1 MSILEL
7 PTFLITIDTEGDN
20 LWSHPRSIT
29 TRNAAWLP
37 RFQQTCEEY
46 GWIATYLTNYEMAQ
60 CPEFQRFGRAAV
72 RRGTAEI
79 GMHLHAW
86 NSPPLVPLTD
96 DDFGRAPYLFEY
108 PEDVMREKI
117 VYLTGLLRHTFE
129 TPVTS
134 HRAGRFG
141 FDGTYACLLEECG
154 YRVDCSVTPGISW
167 AAHSG
172 ASRGGPDFTSA
183 PTRPYFP
190 DYGDVC
196 RPGGSQLLEV
206 PVSVRRSGPS
216 WLDPLR
222 GRLKP
227 GSLARRAVDRLTPA
241 LSWLRPNGHN
251 REAMLRLLELAREQ
265 GESHVELLLHSSE
278 LMPGGSPWFRSEGA
292 IETLYRDLNAVFAAA
307 GGRFRASAL
316 TDFADE
322 HCGAAVAAGGG
333 R

>member
-1 MSILEL
+1 MTVAER
-7 PTFLITIDTEGDN
+7 PAFLITIDTEGDN
-20 LWSHPRSIT
+20 LWSHPRNIT
-29 TRNAAWLP
+29 SRNAVWLP

-46 GWIATYLTNYEMAQ
+46 GLIATYLTNYEMAR

-96 DDFGRAPYLFEY
+96 DDFGRAPYLIEY
-108 PEDVMREKI
+108 PEDVIREKV

-129 TPVTS
+129 APVTS

-141 FDGTYACLLEECG
+141 FNGTYARILEEHG

-167 AAHSG
+167 AAHAG
-172 ASRGGPDFTSA
+172 ASGGGPDFSSA
-183 PTRPYFP
+183 PSHPYFP
-190 DYGDVC
+190 DYDNVC
-196 RPGGSQLLEV
+196 RPGACQLLEV
-206 PVSVRRSGPS
+206 PVSVRRSATS

-222 GRLKP
+222 ARLKP
-227 GSLARRAVDRLTPA
+227 RSLARRAVERLSPELA
-241 LSWLRPNGHN
+241 WLRPNGHN
-251 REAMLRLLELAREQ
+251 RAAMLRLLDDAEEQ

-278 LMPGGSPWFRSEGA
+278 LMPGGSPCFRSEGA
-292 IETLYRDLNAVFAAA
+292 VETLYRDLHAVFRASR
-307 GGRFRASAL
+307 GRFRGMAL

-322 HCGAAVAAGGG
+322 YCGAAVVAGAG

>member
-1 MSILEL
+1 
-7 PTFLITIDTEGDN
+7 
-20 LWSHPRSIT
+20 
-29 TRNAAWLP
+29 
-37 RFQQTCEEY
+37 
-46 GWIATYLTNYEMAQ
+46 
-60 CPEFQRFGRAAV
+60 
-72 RRGTAEI
+72 
-79 GMHLHAW
+79 
-86 NSPPLVPLTD
+86 
-96 DDFGRAPYLFEY
+96 
-108 PEDVMREKI
+108 MREKI

-167 AAHSG
+167 AAHGG
-172 ASRGGPDFTSA
+172 ATRGGPDFTSA
-183 PTRPYFP
+183 PTQPYFP

-227 GSLARRAVDRLTPA
+227 GSLARRAVDRFTPV

-251 REAMLRLLELAREQ
+251 REAMLRLLELAGEQ

-278 LMPGGSPWFRSEGA
+278 LMPGGSPWFRSRGD
-292 IETLYRDLNAVFAAA
+292 RDPVPGSAR
-307 GGRFRASAL
+307 RFRGGPGSFSRKRL
-316 TDFADE
+316 TDFAVE
-322 HCGAAVAAGGG
+322 YCGSLAVRGAAAGEPAGASVLVLG
-333 R
+333 NDTRPSSA